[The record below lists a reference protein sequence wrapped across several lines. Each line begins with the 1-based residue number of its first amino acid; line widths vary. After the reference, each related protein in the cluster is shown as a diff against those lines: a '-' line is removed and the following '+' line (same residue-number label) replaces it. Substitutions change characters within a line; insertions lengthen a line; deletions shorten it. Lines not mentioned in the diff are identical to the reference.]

1 MGVHRTGSFFISSF
15 SFLAGFCF
23 FACGCTVVVGVLLIK
38 SVVGSSAG
46 KTDTDGMVWLSRCA
60 STPFLS
66 SRGLSFT
73 PAGAL
78 TNSSVDCC
86 NPTVWRST
94 IPGFTSV
101 LAFEAGTVSV
111 LLASPRVGMESML
124 SVVEK
129 EALALSITTVWI
141 SVFSGVTS
149 F

>member
-1 MGVHRTGSFFISSF
+1 MGVHRPGSSPSSF
-15 SFLAGFCF
+15 SCLAGCCF
-23 FACGCTVVVGVLLIK
+23 FGCGCTVVVGVLIK

-101 LAFEAGTVSV
+101 LAFEACTVSV
-111 LLASPRVGMESML
+111 LLASLLVGMESML
-124 SVVEK
+124 SVADRW
-129 EALALSITTVWI
+129 ALAPSITT
-141 SVFSGVTS
+141 VFSGVTS

>member
-1 MGVHRTGSFFISSF
+1 M
-15 SFLAGFCF
+15 
-23 FACGCTVVVGVLLIK
+23 VGVLIK

-101 LAFEAGTVSV
+101 LAFEACTVSV
-111 LLASPRVGMESML
+111 LLTCLRVGMESML

-129 EALALSITTVWI
+129 EALASSITSVWT
-141 SVFSGVTS
+141 SVFSGVTL